1 MVNRLYKPG
10 SARWINSAGNEA
22 TAPVALCITDDMM
35 FWKPL
40 VTPLSW
46 FWMVVLRLMS
56 PQIRLLFHPAPTPM
70 ERMPAAP
77 LIDTALPPPT
87 EYMTSSPMTLPVYW
101 NPPFCANASV
111 VARASRPASGATN
124 VRKPSYARESSWCP
138 RYRKA
143 VEPRKTWPR
152 RLQQL

>member
-1 MVNRLYKPG
+1 
-10 SARWINSAGNEA
+10 
-22 TAPVALCITDDMM
+22 MM

-46 FWMVVLRLMS
+46 FWMVVLRFMS

-77 LIDTALPPPT
+77 LIDTALPPPI

-111 VARASRPASGATN
+111 VARASRPASGAIPRRRDERTEAFICQGIIM
-124 VRKPSYARESSWCP
+124 VSP
-138 RYRKA
+138 RYWKA